1 MRMSKPRFAPT
12 RPSSARPGS
21 NKPNFHG
28 SFRDEHLIDQAVSD
42 PLKSRKKEH
51 ELSDHRSTQFHPA
64 HRRGNPWRR
73 LVQSAREPAI
83 PRSEEHTSEL
93 QSLRHLVCRLLLEK
107 KKKK

>member
-12 RPSSARPGS
+12 RPSSTRPGS
-21 NKPNFHG
+21 NKPKFHG
-28 SFRDEHLIDQAVSD
+28 GFRDEHLIDQAVSD

-83 PRSEEHTSEL
+83 PGGASRAHGPPGD
-93 QSLRHLVCRLLLEK
+93 LLPRPK
-107 KKKK
+107 AGDRTT